1 MKRRDFIKTTALGA
15 TGAVLGAQILQAKE
29 SQESVAKYKIEA
41 QYSIDFD
48 SAEHT
53 SLFIPMPSVAAS
65 NVNLQGNHAS
75 YESMLNFG
83 VPYLQVEFLK
93 SAQKK
98 RVHLSYEIASYQ
110 LNERLFDASDFV
122 AMGRYER
129 DDASVAN
136 IANQLKGTTPKES
149 VR

>member
-15 TGAVLGAQILQAKE
+15 TSAVLGAQILQAKE
-29 SQESVAKYKIEA
+29 SQESVAKKYKIEA
-41 QYSIDFD
+41 EYSIDFD

-83 VPYLQVEFLK
+83 VPYLQVDFLK
-93 SAQKK
+93 SAQK
-98 RVHLSYEIASYQ
+98 
-110 LNERLFDASDFV
+110 NESICRMRSLAI
-122 AMGRYER
+122 
-129 DDASVAN
+129 N
-136 IANQLKGTTPKES
+136 
-149 VR
+149 